1 MNKNKCD
8 FLSQC
13 LYLVFTVF
21 IYCTGRDVVEV
32 GKPYPFNFSSFASN
46 YIWKCKQH
54 LGVDM
59 PLMLGNGN
67 IKIFVEELFTSI

>member
-21 IYCTGRDVVEV
+21 IYCTSRDVDLTEKPQNGVEVEV
-32 GKPYPFNFSSFASN
+32 GKHINSILHLLQVYGNASN
-46 YIWKCKQH
+46 IYVLICC
-54 LGVDM
+54 
-59 PLMLGNGN
+59 
-67 IKIFVEELFTSI
+67 S